1 MVIAATAS
9 AGVATQPQRPPG
21 QLQPLPLTQLD
32 DRSAAPELDN
42 RLLTLTFPQPIPVRD
57 LLLLLVRGTALSIAP
72 DAGVAGSF
80 SGELR
85 NVTIRQALGL
95 TLPALGLDYAIEGS
109 FIRVFQRER
118 QTRLFPIHV
127 IAAQRAGAATVG
139 DSAQVTT
146 TTATDLFG
154 DLAAGVRAL
163 LSENAAFNVDRKAGL
178 LQVTD
183 FPERLDRVARYL
195 AAVHDRVLRQVH
207 IDARVVEVELTDPAA
222 QGLDWT
228 ALTGATVDAGR
239 GIRVTD
245 LPQFMGRLAAQG
257 IVATLASPQLRVM
270 NNEPAVVRAVA
281 QSAPG
286 NGSPSAEHGISLGV
300 TPHISADGLITLSL
314 TPVVKVHTPDAE
326 RRTSGVI
333 STNETDTLAR
343 VRDGETIVLAGFF
356 REREVREPRT
366 GRSGGWFGRST
377 TITRRRVEL
386 VILLTPRILS

>member
-1 MVIAATAS
+1 MLAAAAS
-9 AGVATQPQRPPG
+9 AGAATQPQRPPG

-32 DRSAAPELDN
+32 ERAAPELDN
-42 RLLTLTFPQPIPVRD
+42 RLLTLTCPEPIAVRD
-57 LLLLLVRGTALSIAP
+57 LLLLLIRGTSLSVAP
-72 DAGVAGSF
+72 DARVAGSF

-95 TLPALGLDYAIEGS
+95 TLPALGLDYAIDGS

-118 QTRLFPIHV
+118 QTRLFPIHF
-127 IAAQRAGAATVG
+127 IASQRAGTASVG

-154 DLAAGVRAL
+154 DLATGVQGL
-163 LSENAAFNVDRKAGL
+163 LSENAAFNVDRKAAL

-183 FPERLDRVARYL
+183 FPERLDWVARYL
-195 AAVHDRVLRQVH
+195 AAVHDRVLRQVE
-207 IDARVVEVELTDPAA
+207 IDARVVEVELTDPRA
-222 QGLDWT
+222 QGLDWA
-228 ALTGATVDAGR
+228 ALAGTPGDARR

-245 LPQFMGRLAAQG
+245 LAQFMAGLAAQG
-257 IVATLASPQLRVM
+257 TVATLASPQLRVM
-270 NNEPAVVRAVA
+270 NNEPAVVRAVTQA
-281 QSAPG
+281 ASSGEGTP
-286 NGSPSAEHGISLGV
+286 PPEHGISLGV

-314 TPVVKVHTPDAE
+314 TPVVKLHTPDAGG
-326 RRTSGVI
+326 RTPGVI
-333 STNETDTLAR
+333 STNESDTLAR

-356 REREVREPRT
+356 REREVRER
-366 GRSGGWFGRST
+366 RNGGWFGRST